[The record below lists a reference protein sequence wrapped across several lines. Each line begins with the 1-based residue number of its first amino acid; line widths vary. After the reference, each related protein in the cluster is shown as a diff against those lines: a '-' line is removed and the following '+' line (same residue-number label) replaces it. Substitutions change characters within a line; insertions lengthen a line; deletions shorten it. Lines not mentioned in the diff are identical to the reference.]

1 MTNKVIYIPEYV
13 EQGVAKLQ
21 QAKSILS
28 QIAAAINSGV
38 STVNA
43 SGYNRGIPHIE
54 KGDKAFIIEAPQL
67 FESGLDKNCDLIIAV
82 LADHQTLVER
92 IVYRDNIS
100 IEMAEKRLKN
110 QYDDGFFQ
118 EHADFVI
125 HNSRSDDPKEQ
136 VINILKK
143 IGLTT

>member
-54 KGDKAFIIEAPQL
+54 KGDNETSEL
-67 FESGLDKNCDLIIAV
+67 TSLESTIDTITTERKNL
-82 LADHQTLVER
+82 L
-92 IVYRDNIS
+92 
-100 IEMAEKRLKN
+100 
-110 QYDDGFFQ
+110 
-118 EHADFVI
+118 
-125 HNSRSDDPKEQ
+125 
-136 VINILKK
+136 
-143 IGLTT
+143 